1 LKFHK
6 LAITVRNVGKFDPAK
21 RRLGKY
27 INVEFDGESESDLE
41 ELGDRGSGKGAKSD
55 FYRKCQNW
63 DLDLG
68 SRRDF
73 W

>member
-1 LKFHK
+1 
-6 LAITVRNVGKFDPAK
+6 V
-21 RRLGKY
+21 
-27 INVEFDGESESDLE
+27 SESDPE
-41 ELGDRGSGKGAKSD
+41 ELGDRLEDLVKEQNQT
-55 FYRKCQNW
+55 YRKCQNW

>member
-1 LKFHK
+1 
-6 LAITVRNVGKFDPAK
+6 VRNVGKFDPAK
-21 RRLGKY
+21 KRLGKY
-27 INVEFDGESESDLE
+27 INVEFDGESESDPE
-41 ELGDRGSGKGAKSD
+41 ELGDRLEDLVKEQKSD

>member
-1 LKFHK
+1 
-6 LAITVRNVGKFDPAK
+6 VRNVGKFDTQL
-21 RRLGKY
+21 REGLEKY

-41 ELGDRGSGKGAKSD
+41 ELGDRLEDLVKEQKSD

-73 W
+73 